1 MFRHHPRVTPSSIQ
15 TPGEHELMNTAP
27 DKTADAILRVLG
39 HVDPPEDLYSTS
51 GSRLYDRITAN
62 DLTEL
67 PEILAAARK
76 TSGPILELAAG
87 SGRITR
93 PLLALGRPL
102 TAVDSSPEMLTMLKE
117 KANTRAFNPRDV
129 HVELVESDMSHF
141 EVDGGYGCAVLGASS
156 ITLLDPAGRRQLFRR
171 VRDCLT
177 PDGRFLLTV
186 LNADS
191 HHASENSDG
200 GTTVS
205 ALGDD
210 SFLISSESRDAV
222 NGARHV
228 TMIHVSFNVEGT
240 YRSFAYASDIAFVSN
255 SLIEE
260 EIIAEGLTILERRP
274 VRITSPSHG
283 LNDVELWVCSK

>member
-1 MFRHHPRVTPSSIQ
+1 
-15 TPGEHELMNTAP
+15 MNIAP

-39 HVDPPEDLYSTS
+39 HVDPPEDLYSAS
-51 GSRLYDRITAN
+51 GSRLYDQITAN

-67 PEILAAARK
+67 PEILAAVRK

-102 TAVDSSPEMLTMLKE
+102 AAVDSSPEMLAMLKK
-117 KANTRAFNPRDV
+117 KAGTKAFNPRGV
-129 HVELVESDMSHF
+129 ALELMEADMSRF
-141 EVDGGYGCAVLGASS
+141 EVDGGYGCVVLGASS
-156 ITLLDPAGRRQLFRR
+156 ITLLEPAGRRELFRR

-191 HHASENSDG
+191 HEASVNNDG
-200 GTTVS
+200 TAIS

-210 SFLISSESRDAV
+210 AFLITAESRDPV

-228 TMIHVSFNVEGT
+228 TMVHVSFSVDGT
-240 YRSFAYASDIAFVSN
+240 YRSSAYASDVAFLSN
-255 SLIEE
+255 SLLEE
-260 EIIAEGLTILERRP
+260 EITAERLSILERLP
-274 VRITSPSHG
+274 VRIASPSPG
-283 LNDVELWVCSK
+283 LNDVELWVCGK

>member
-1 MFRHHPRVTPSSIQ
+1 
-15 TPGEHELMNTAP
+15 MNIAP

-39 HVDPPEDLYSTS
+39 HVDPPEDLYSAS
-51 GSRLYDRITAN
+51 GSRLYDQITAN

-67 PEILAAARK
+67 PEILTAVRK

-102 TAVDSSPEMLTMLKE
+102 AAVDSSPEMLAMLQE
-117 KANTRAFNPRDV
+117 KAGTRTFNPRGV
-129 HVELVESDMSHF
+129 AVELMEADMSRF
-141 EVDGGYGCAVLGASS
+141 EVDGGYGCVVLGASS
-156 ITLLDPAGRRQLFRR
+156 ITLLDPAGRRELFRR

-191 HHASENSDG
+191 HQGSEEDDG

-205 ALGDD
+205 PLGDD
-210 SFLISSESRDAV
+210 AFLITSESRDPV

-228 TMIHVSFNVEGT
+228 TMIHVSFNEEGT
-240 YRSFAYASDIAFVSN
+240 YRSSAFASDIAFVSN

-260 EIIAEGLTILERRP
+260 EILAEGLAILERRP
-274 VRITSPSHG
+274 VRIASPSPG
-283 LNDVELWVCSK
+283 LKDVELWVCGK